1 MGAKKLQSKFAPD
14 QYFNFKKFMSLL
26 TGLFDSHF
34 FFFFQPVI
42 FFCSFLL
49 RWSMHVVAVRAG
61 TDGWAMGIGTR
72 VYSWVDGRR
81 RDDVRSED

>member
-1 MGAKKLQSKFAPD
+1 
-14 QYFNFKKFMSLL
+14 MSLL

-34 FFFFQPVI
+34 FFFLQPVI
-42 FFCSFLL
+42 FFGSFLL